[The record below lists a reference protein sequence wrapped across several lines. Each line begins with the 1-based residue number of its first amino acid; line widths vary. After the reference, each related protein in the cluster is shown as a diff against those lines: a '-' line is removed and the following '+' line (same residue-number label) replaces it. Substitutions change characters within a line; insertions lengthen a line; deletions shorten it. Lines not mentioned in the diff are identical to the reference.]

1 MLVDGVTSVTFLFMR
16 NLITSSLLGLGPILM
31 KYKGLYTSLVGEE
44 WLEPKMFH
52 TMESCWPKN
61 LATKLPIMLTLDIY

>member
-1 MLVDGVTSVTFLFMR
+1 MLVDGVTSVTFLCTC

-44 WLEPKMFH
+44 WLEPKIDVPH
-52 TMESCWPKN
+52 NGVLLAQESSH
-61 LATKLPIMLTLDIY
+61 